1 MGLDDESE
9 DVRRRMA
16 ALRSHLEG
24 DVENVTQ
31 SARAFAENAR
41 TMTNWRYVVRTFPF
55 AAAGAAVALGYLLVP
70 RRPQVIVPDAETL
83 MQMAKAN
90 QVYVKTGS
98 PKAEE
103 KERGMLGGLVAIA
116 ASTAGRFALNWATAQ
131 VKSSLAAAAANHANA
146 AAGETDK
153 RVEADEPISHTSKYP
168 PR

>member
-1 MGLDDESE
+1 MGLDGESD

-41 TMTNWRYVVRTFPF
+41 TMTNWRYVIRSFPF
-55 AAAGAAVALGYLLVP
+55 AAAGAALAIGYLIVP
-70 RRPQVIVPDAETL
+70 RRPQVIVPDPETL
-83 MQMAKAN
+83 AQMAKAN

-98 PKAEE
+98 PKSQE

-131 VKSSLAAAAANHANA
+131 VKSSIAAAAANHPKA
-146 AAGETDK
+146 AAEETE
-153 RVEADEPISHTSKYP
+153 EADEPISQTSKFP